1 MNRKRVWLYCRVAS
15 RENSVELLAVQKQI
29 LKDYAKGHGLE
40 IVGCSNDVG
49 SGLTMNRPG
58 LIEFH
63 AAMEGGK
70 VDILL
75 LAKLSRLGRDLEEVL
90 QYWRLL
96 QKHHVHLYTATE
108 GEIHLDMQ
116 SLFTEM
122 FK

>member
-1 MNRKRVWLYCRVAS
+1 MNGKRVWLYCRVAS
-15 RENSVELLAVQKQI
+15 RENSVELLEVQKQL

-40 IVGCSNDVG
+40 IVGCSSNVG

-58 LIEFH
+58 LMEFH
-63 AAMEGGK
+63 AAPEGGET
-70 VDILL
+70 DILL

-90 QYWRLL
+90 QYWRRL

-116 SLFTEM
+116 SLFTER

>member
-1 MNRKRVWLYCRVAS
+1 MNLKRVWLYCRVAS
-15 RENSVELLAVQKQI
+15 RENSVELLEVQKQL

-40 IVGCSNDVG
+40 IVGCSSNVG

-58 LIEFH
+58 LMEFH
-63 AAMEGGK
+63 AAPEGGET
-70 VDILL
+70 DILL

-116 SLFTEM
+116 SLFTER